1 MLSPMNDA
9 PRVVAAR
16 RRLSTLDHSP
26 DVVGMTYVYPVV
38 SRRAGGVSVG
48 VNLNPN
54 NACNWRCA
62 YCQVEGL
69 VLGAGP
75 AIDLGRL
82 EAELRAMLDA
92 VLHGDFL
99 TRHAP
104 EGARVLKDV
113 AFAGN
118 GEPTTSPDFAAAV
131 DVVGRVLAD
140 FGLRGELPV
149 VLITNG
155 TQVKKEAVA
164 EGLRRLAGLGG
175 EVWFKLDTATAE
187 GMQRVNHAPG
197 DPAAHLA
204 RLRAAAALCPTKIQT
219 CLMTWDGAPPPEE
232 EQTAYLDAIRG
243 LVRDGVPIQCVLLY
257 SVARPSMQPEAA
269 RVGQLDEAW
278 LRAFARRIEEAGLP
292 VKVTP

>member
-1 MLSPMNDA
+1 MI
-9 PRVVAAR
+9 VAK
-16 RRLSTLDHSP
+16 RRLTTLDHAP
-26 DVVGMTYVYPVV
+26 DIVDLTYVYPVV

-75 AIDLGRL
+75 AIDLARL
-82 EAELRAMLDA
+82 ERELTALLDDI
-92 VLHGDFL
+92 VNGDFL
-99 TRHAP
+99 ARAAP
-104 EGARVLKDV
+104 EGARVLRDI

-131 DVVGRVLAD
+131 EVAGRVLD
-140 FGLRGELPV
+140 RFGLLGQIPI

-155 TQVKKEAVA
+155 TQVKKADVA
-164 EGLRRLAGLGG
+164 RGLGLLAERNG
-175 EVWFKLDTATAE
+175 RVWFKLDTVTTE
-187 GMQRVNHAPG
+187 GMRRINEAPG

-204 RLRAAAALCPTKIQT
+204 RLRAAAELCPTWIQT
-219 CLMTWDGAPPPEE
+219 CLVAWDGEPPSAA
-232 EQTAYLDAIRG
+232 EQGAYLQAIRD
-243 LVRDGVPIQCVLLY
+243 LVADSVPVRGVLLY
-257 SVARPSMQPEAA
+257 SAARPAVQPASVHVTALSAE
-269 RVGQLDEAW
+269 W
-278 LRAFARRIEEAGLP
+278 LTAFAARIEEAGLS